1 MIFPLGDKMEV
12 GGDTRAGDPPACDG
26 AGENSGKMS
35 ESFEHNYYET
45 LQVSPKAEQ
54 LVITKVYRLLAAYY
68 HPDNKQTGDEERF
81 KQILKA
87 YEVLSDPAKRSR
99 YDLEFFGPNQKTTG
113 AKQAEEK
120 RSNFSQTKE
129 SLKSRLGNLDES
141 RFSNE
146 SDLSERD
153 LRKFMLLAL
162 YDVRR
167 NNPGKPEL
175 SLLVLSEL
183 FGCAVE
189 NLEFSSWYLKEKA
202 LIKISESADFS
213 ITVSGVDYV
222 EKELLTIERD
232 KHVLSLPEGRY

>member
-1 MIFPLGDKMEV
+1 MP
-12 GGDTRAGDPPACDG
+12 
-26 AGENSGKMS
+26 NSS
-35 ESFEHNYYET
+35 EQDYYET
-45 LQVSPKAEQ
+45 LQISPRAEQ
-54 LVITKVYRLLAAYY
+54 LVVTKVYRLLAAYY
-68 HPDNKQTGDEERF
+68 HPDNKQTGDEEKF

-99 YDLEFFGPNQKTTG
+99 YDLECFGPGQKTTA
-113 AKQAEEK
+113 AKQAEER

-141 RFSNE
+141 RFSGDI
-146 SDLSERD
+146 DLTERD
-153 LRKFMLLAL
+153 LRKFLLLAL
-162 YDVRR
+162 YDTRR
-167 NNPGKPEL
+167 NNPGRPEL

-183 FGCAVE
+183 LGCTVN

-222 EKELLTIERD
+222 EKELLEAD
-232 KHVLSLPEGRY
+232 KNRHVLSLPEGNR

>member
-1 MIFPLGDKMEV
+1 
-12 GGDTRAGDPPACDG
+12 
-26 AGENSGKMS
+26 MS
-35 ESFEHNYYET
+35 DSFDQNYYEM
-45 LQVSPKAEQ
+45 LQVSPRSEQ

-68 HPDNKQTGDEERF
+68 HPDNKQTGDEEKF
-81 KQILKA
+81 KEILKA

-99 YDLEFFGPNQKTTG
+99 YDLEFFGPNQKSP
-113 AKQAEEK
+113 AANQAEEK
-120 RSNFSQTKE
+120 RSNLSQTKE

-167 NNPGKPEL
+167 NNPGKPQL

-183 FGCAVE
+183 FGCTVD

-202 LIKISESADFS
+202 LIKISESADYS
-213 ITVSGVDYV
+213 ITVAGVDYV
-222 EKELLTIERD
+222 EKELLRAEGDR
-232 KHVLSLPEGRY
+232 HVLSLPEGRR

>member
-1 MIFPLGDKMEV
+1 MNE
-12 GGDTRAGDPPACDG
+12 
-26 AGENSGKMS
+26 SS
-35 ESFEHNYYET
+35 EQNYYET
-45 LQVSPKAEQ
+45 LQISPKAEQ

-87 YEVLSDPAKRSR
+87 YEVLTDPAKRTR
-99 YDLEFFGPNQKTTG
+99 YDLEFFGPSQKATN
-113 AKQAEEK
+113 AKQAEQQ
-120 RSNFSQTKE
+120 RSNFSQTKDA
-129 SLKSRLGNLDES
+129 LKSRLGSLDES
-141 RFSNE
+141 HFPNE
-146 SDLSERD
+146 NNLSERE
-153 LRKFMLLAL
+153 LRKFILLAL

-183 FGCAVE
+183 FGCTVE

-213 ITVSGVDYV
+213 ITVLGVDYV
-222 EKELLTIERD
+222 EKELLKAEKDR
-232 KHVLSLPEGRY
+232 HVLSLPEGH

>member
-1 MIFPLGDKMEV
+1 M
-12 GGDTRAGDPPACDG
+12 AA
-26 AGENSGKMS
+26 SS
-35 ESFEHNYYET
+35 EQTYYET
-45 LQVSPKAEQ
+45 LQVSPRAEQ

-99 YDLEFFGPNQKTTG
+99 YDLEFFGPTQKT
-113 AKQAEEK
+113 ASANPAEEK

-141 RFSNE
+141 HLSSE

-153 LRKFMLLAL
+153 LRKFVLLAL

-183 FGCAVE
+183 FGCTVD

-222 EKELLTIERD
+222 EKELLKAESN
-232 KHVLSLPEGRY
+232 KHVLSLPEGRR